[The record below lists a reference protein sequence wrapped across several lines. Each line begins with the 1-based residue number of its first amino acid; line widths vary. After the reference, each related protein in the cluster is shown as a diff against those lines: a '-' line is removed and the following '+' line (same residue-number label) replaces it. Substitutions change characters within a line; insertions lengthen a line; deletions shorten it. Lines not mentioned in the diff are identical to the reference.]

1 MYCTG
6 CGKEIPDDS
15 RFCPNCGKS
24 SVQEKSNAS
33 GGTSELIQKA
43 KDGDQSAISILYE
56 QTYNQVYYTVKS
68 MIKDEDAVF
77 DILQDSYIK
86 AFSHLDSFEGGDRFT
101 AWVRQIAANTARD
114 WMKKK
119 RPMLFSELEQS
130 SDMDLPAEEWFEDE
144 NTDHLPEYV
153 IDQNE
158 TSRLIREILDELPE
172 DQRAA
177 IGMYYYE
184 EMSVKEIAA
193 SMNATENAVKSRLLY
208 GRQKIEK
215 KVRELEKK
223 GTKLY
228 GLAPIPFLLWLL
240 RGQKAYAAEVPNA
253 GIRQNILRSVSSS
266 SSATPKGT
274 VHTAKHTPAHVA
286 KHSAAHT
293 AKTAGTAKA
302 ATAAGAGFSGVKV
315 AVAAIAAI
323 AVIGGG
329 VFGITRLSR
338 HTEQPEQPIT
348 PVVAEDTPVIQET
361 TMPAVPEV
369 TAAETVVEA
378 TSEPEAEAPED
389 PIDEALDQYRI
400 ILANAATYDFGEYAY
415 PNGEYLYALG
425 YMHTGDPVPTL
436 LLCQLGDDYIDHV
449 RIFYYDVDSQTI
461 LAPEEVI
468 TTGVAQTGGFRG
480 GLSMMGDGNGLQI
493 FEVGGMRGDIYIS
506 RAIRSDNSM
515 IITQEWTGFLDDN
528 DPYRDNAREITW
540 YNLSDEAGFR
550 KPDKNTETAD
560 IATDST
566 PTEQDA
572 TALWISAEE
581 AAGRTILTGTVD
593 TITYDEAVE
602 LQGYPD
608 YNAAD
613 KGQTWVIIRLDS
625 PQVLKGTQ
633 DVSTWEKE
641 HSIILI
647 WTRLSSG
654 IEYGENILSD
664 YTGEHIICSAGSF
677 SKASDTSVPY
687 GVPWAHDIHVL
698 NE

>member
-1 MYCTG
+1 MICTK
-6 CGKEIPDDS
+6 CGKEIPSDS
-15 RFCPNCGKS
+15 KYCPSCGTLAAGQPSKA
-24 SVQEKSNAS
+24 QN
-33 GGTSELIQKA
+33 TMTELITRAKA
-43 KDGDQSAISILYE
+43 GDQTAISILYE

-86 AFSHLDSFEGGDRFT
+86 AFSHLDSFEGGDKFT

-119 RPMLFSELEQS
+119 SPMLFSELEQS

-144 NTDHLPEYV
+144 NCDHLPEYV

-172 DQRAA
+172 DQRAV

-208 GRQKIEK
+208 GRRKIEK
-215 KVRELEKK
+215 KVRELEKN

-240 RGQKAYAAEVPNA
+240 RGQKAYAAELPDA
-253 GIRQNILRSVSSS
+253 GIRQNILKSLSSS
-266 SSATPKGT
+266 SSATPKET
-274 VHTAKHTPAHVA
+274 VHAA
-286 KHSAAHT
+286 KHSAAH
-293 AKTAGTAKA
+293 AAKA
-302 ATAAGAGFSGVKV
+302 AGTTKTAAAAGAGFSGVKL

-338 HTEQPEQPIT
+338 HTEQPESPAN
-348 PVVAEDTPVIQET
+348 PVVAEEAPEIQET
-361 TMPAVPEV
+361 EMPAVPEV
-369 TAAETVVEA
+369 SATETEVEA
-378 TSEPEAEAPED
+378 TNEPDVEAPQD
-389 PIDEALDQYRI
+389 SMDEALDQYRI
-400 ILANAATYDFGEYAY
+400 ILANAANYDFGEYAY
-415 PNGEYLYALG
+415 PNGDYLYALE

-449 RIFYYDVDSQTI
+449 RVFYYDINSKTI

-493 FEVGGMRGDIYIS
+493 SEVGGMRGDIYIS
-506 RAIRSDNSM
+506 RAIRSENNLE
-515 IITQEWTGFLDDN
+515 ITQEWSGFLDDN
-528 DPYRDNAREITW
+528 NPYGDNAREITW
-540 YNLSDEAGFR
+540 YELSDETGFR
-550 KPDKNTETAD
+550 KTDKDVEISD
-560 IATDST
+560 IATDSA
-566 PTEQDA
+566 PAEQDEA
-572 TALWISAEE
+572 ALWIEAEE

-613 KGQTWVIIRLDS
+613 KGQTWVLIRLDN
-625 PQVLKGTQ
+625 PQLLKGTQ

-641 HSIILI
+641 HSVVMV
-647 WTRLSSG
+647 WTRQSSG
-654 IEYGENILSD
+654 LEYGESILSGF
-664 YTGEHIICSAGSF
+664 TGEHIICSVGSF
-677 SKASDTSVPY
+677 SKASDTSMPL
-687 GVPWAHDIHVL
+687 GMPWAHDIHIWR
-698 NE
+698 NEKTRADNE

>member
-1 MYCTG
+1 MICTK
-6 CGKEIPDDS
+6 CGKEIPSDS
-15 RFCPNCGKS
+15 KYCPSCGTLAAGQQSKA
-24 SVQEKSNAS
+24 QN
-33 GGTSELIQKA
+33 TMTELITRAKA
-43 KDGDQSAISILYE
+43 GDQTAISILYE

-86 AFSHLDSFEGGDRFT
+86 AFSHLDCFEGGDKFT

-144 NTDHLPEYV
+144 NCDHLPEYV

-172 DQRAA
+172 DQRAV

-208 GRQKIEK
+208 GRRKIEK
-215 KVRELEKK
+215 KVRELEKN

-240 RGQKAYAAEVPNA
+240 RGQKAYAAELPDA
-253 GIRQNILRSVSSS
+253 GIRQNILKSLSSS
-266 SSATPKGT
+266 SSATPKET
-274 VHTAKHTPAHVA
+274 VHAA
-286 KHSAAHT
+286 KHSAAH
-293 AKTAGTAKA
+293 AAKA
-302 ATAAGAGFSGVKV
+302 AGTTKTAAAAGAGFSGVKL

-338 HTEQPEQPIT
+338 HTEQPESPAN
-348 PVVAEDTPVIQET
+348 PVVAEEAPEIQET
-361 TMPAVPEV
+361 EMPAVPEV
-369 TAAETVVEA
+369 SATETEVEA
-378 TSEPEAEAPED
+378 TNEPDVEAPQD
-389 PIDEALDQYRI
+389 SMDEALDQYRI
-400 ILANAATYDFGEYAY
+400 ILANAANYDFGEYAY
-415 PNGEYLYALG
+415 PNGDYLYALE

-449 RIFYYDVDSQTI
+449 RVFYYDINSKTI

-493 FEVGGMRGDIYIS
+493 SEVGGMRGDIYIS
-506 RAIRSDNSM
+506 RAIRSENNLE
-515 IITQEWTGFLDDN
+515 ITQEWSGFLDDN
-528 DPYRDNAREITW
+528 NPYGDNAREITW
-540 YNLSDEAGFR
+540 YELSDETGFR
-550 KPDKNTETAD
+550 KTDKDVEISD
-560 IATDST
+560 IATDSA
-566 PTEQDA
+566 PAEQDEA
-572 TALWISAEE
+572 ALWIEAEE

-613 KGQTWVIIRLDS
+613 KGQTWVLIRLDN
-625 PQVLKGTQ
+625 PQLLKGTQ

-641 HSIILI
+641 HSVVMV
-647 WTRLSSG
+647 WTRQSSG
-654 IEYGENILSD
+654 LEYGESILSGF
-664 YTGEHIICSAGSF
+664 TGEHIICSVGSF
-677 SKASDTSVPY
+677 SKASDTSMPL
-687 GVPWAHDIHVL
+687 GMPWAHDIHIWR
-698 NE
+698 NEKTRADNE

>member
-1 MYCTG
+1 MICTK
-6 CGKEIPDDS
+6 CGKEIPSDS
-15 RFCPNCGKS
+15 KYCPSCGTLAAGQQSKA
-24 SVQEKSNAS
+24 QN
-33 GGTSELIQKA
+33 TMTELITRAKA
-43 KDGDQSAISILYE
+43 GDQTAISILYE

-86 AFSHLDSFEGGDRFT
+86 AFSHLDSFEGGDKFT

-144 NTDHLPEYV
+144 NCDHLPEYV

-172 DQRAA
+172 DQRAV

-208 GRQKIEK
+208 GRRKIEK
-215 KVRELEKK
+215 KVRELEKN

-240 RGQKAYAAEVPNA
+240 RGQKAYAAELPDA
-253 GIRQNILRSVSSS
+253 GIRQNILKSLSSS
-266 SSATPKGT
+266 SSATPKET
-274 VHTAKHTPAHVA
+274 VHAA
-286 KHSAAHT
+286 KHSAAH
-293 AKTAGTAKA
+293 AAKA
-302 ATAAGAGFSGVKV
+302 AGTTKTAAAAGAGFSGVKL

-338 HTEQPEQPIT
+338 HTEQPESPAN
-348 PVVAEDTPVIQET
+348 PVVAEEAPEIQET
-361 TMPAVPEV
+361 EMPAVPEV
-369 TAAETVVEA
+369 SATETEVEA
-378 TSEPEAEAPED
+378 TNEPDVEAPQD
-389 PIDEALDQYRI
+389 SMDEALDQYRI
-400 ILANAATYDFGEYAY
+400 ILANAANYDFGEYAY
-415 PNGEYLYALG
+415 PNGDYLYALE

-449 RIFYYDVDSQTI
+449 RVFYYDINSKTI

-493 FEVGGMRGDIYIS
+493 SEVGGMRGDIYIS
-506 RAIRSDNSM
+506 RAIRSENNLE
-515 IITQEWTGFLDDN
+515 ITQEWSGFLDDN
-528 DPYRDNAREITW
+528 NPYGDNAREITW
-540 YNLSDEAGFR
+540 YELSDETGFR
-550 KPDKNTETAD
+550 KTDKDVEISD
-560 IATDST
+560 IATDSA
-566 PTEQDA
+566 PAEQDEA
-572 TALWISAEE
+572 ALWIEAEE

-613 KGQTWVIIRLDS
+613 KGQTWVLIRLDN
-625 PQVLKGTQ
+625 PQLLKGTQ

-641 HSIILI
+641 HSVVMV
-647 WTRLSSG
+647 WTRQSSG
-654 IEYGENILSD
+654 LEYGESILSGF
-664 YTGEHIICSAGSF
+664 TGEHIICSVGSF
-677 SKASDTSVPY
+677 SKASDTSMPL
-687 GVPWAHDIHVL
+687 GMPWAHDIHIWR
-698 NE
+698 NEKTRADNE

>member
-1 MYCTG
+1 MICTK
-6 CGKEIPDDS
+6 CGKEIPSDS
-15 RFCPNCGKS
+15 KYCPSCGTLAAGQQFKA
-24 SVQEKSNAS
+24 QN
-33 GGTSELIQKA
+33 TMTELIMRAKA
-43 KDGDQSAISILYE
+43 GDQTAISILYE

-86 AFSHLDSFEGGDRFT
+86 AFSHLDSFEGGDKFT

-144 NTDHLPEYV
+144 NCDHLPEYV

-172 DQRAA
+172 DQRAV

-208 GRQKIEK
+208 GRRKIEK
-215 KVRELEKK
+215 KVRELEKN

-240 RGQKAYAAEVPNA
+240 RGQKAYAAELPDA
-253 GIRQNILRSVSSS
+253 GIRQNILKSLSSS
-266 SSATPKGT
+266 SSATPKET
-274 VHTAKHTPAHVA
+274 VHAA
-286 KHSAAHT
+286 KHSAAH
-293 AKTAGTAKA
+293 AAKA
-302 ATAAGAGFSGVKV
+302 AGTTKTAAAAGAGFSGVKL

-338 HTEQPEQPIT
+338 HTEQPESPAN
-348 PVVAEDTPVIQET
+348 PVVAEEAPEIQET
-361 TMPAVPEV
+361 EMPAVPEV
-369 TAAETVVEA
+369 SATETEVEA
-378 TSEPEAEAPED
+378 TNEPDVEAPQD
-389 PIDEALDQYRI
+389 SMDEALDQYRI
-400 ILANAATYDFGEYAY
+400 ILANAANYDFGEYAY
-415 PNGEYLYALG
+415 PNGKYLYALE
-425 YMHTGDPVPTL
+425 YMHTGNPVPTL

-449 RIFYYDVDSQTI
+449 RVFYYDINSKTI
-461 LAPEEVI
+461 LAPEEII

-493 FEVGGMRGDIYIS
+493 SEVGGMRGDIYIS
-506 RAIRSDNSM
+506 RAIRSENNLE
-515 IITQEWTGFLDDN
+515 ITQEWSGFLDDN
-528 DPYRDNAREITW
+528 NPYGDNAREITW
-540 YNLSDEAGFR
+540 YELSDETGFR
-550 KPDKNTETAD
+550 KTDKDVEISD
-560 IATDST
+560 IATDSA
-566 PTEQDA
+566 PAEQDEA
-572 TALWISAEE
+572 ALWIEAEE

-613 KGQTWVIIRLDS
+613 KGQTWVLIRLDN
-625 PQVLKGTQ
+625 PQLLKGTQ

-641 HSIILI
+641 HSVVMV
-647 WTRLSSG
+647 WTRQSSG
-654 IEYGENILSD
+654 LEYGESILSGF
-664 YTGEHIICSAGSF
+664 TGEHIICSVGSF
-677 SKASDTSVPY
+677 SKASDTSMPL
-687 GVPWAHDIHVL
+687 GMPWAHDIHIWR
-698 NE
+698 NEKTRADNE

>member
-1 MYCTG
+1 MICTK
-6 CGKEIPDDS
+6 CGKEIPSDS
-15 RFCPNCGKS
+15 KYCPSCGTLAAGQQSKA
-24 SVQEKSNAS
+24 QN
-33 GGTSELIQKA
+33 TMTELITRAKA
-43 KDGDQSAISILYE
+43 GDQTAISILYE

-86 AFSHLDSFEGGDRFT
+86 AFSHLDSFEGGDKFT

-144 NTDHLPEYV
+144 NCDHLPEYV

-172 DQRAA
+172 DQRAV

-208 GRQKIEK
+208 GRRKIEK
-215 KVRELEKK
+215 KVRELEKN

-240 RGQKAYAAEVPNA
+240 RGQKAYAAELPDA
-253 GIRQNILRSVSSS
+253 GIRQNILKSLSSS
-266 SSATPKGT
+266 SSATPKET
-274 VHTAKHTPAHVA
+274 VHAA
-286 KHSAAHT
+286 KHSAAH
-293 AKTAGTAKA
+293 AAKA
-302 ATAAGAGFSGVKV
+302 AGTTKTAAAGAGFSGVKL

-338 HTEQPEQPIT
+338 HTEQPESPAN
-348 PVVAEDTPVIQET
+348 PVVAEEAPEIQET
-361 TMPAVPEV
+361 EMPAVPEV
-369 TAAETVVEA
+369 SATETEVEA
-378 TSEPEAEAPED
+378 TNEPDVEAPQD
-389 PIDEALDQYRI
+389 SMDEALDQYRI
-400 ILANAATYDFGEYAY
+400 ILANAANYDFGEYAY
-415 PNGEYLYALG
+415 PNGDYLYALE

-449 RIFYYDVDSQTI
+449 RVFYYDVDSKTI

-493 FEVGGMRGDIYIS
+493 SEVGGMRGDIYIS
-506 RAIRSDNSM
+506 RAIRSENNLE
-515 IITQEWTGFLDDN
+515 ITQEWSGFLDDN
-528 DPYRDNAREITW
+528 NPYGDNAREITW
-540 YNLSDEAGFR
+540 YELSDETGFR
-550 KPDKNTETAD
+550 KTDKDVEISD
-560 IATDST
+560 IATDSA
-566 PTEQDA
+566 PAEQDEA
-572 TALWISAEE
+572 ALWIEAEE

-613 KGQTWVIIRLDS
+613 KGQTWVLIRLDN
-625 PQVLKGTQ
+625 PQLLKGTQ

-641 HSIILI
+641 HSVVMV
-647 WTRLSSG
+647 WTRQSSG
-654 IEYGENILSD
+654 LEYGESILSGF
-664 YTGEHIICSAGSF
+664 TGEHIICSVGSF
-677 SKASDTSVPY
+677 SKASDTSMPL
-687 GVPWAHDIHVL
+687 GMPWAHDIHIWR
-698 NE
+698 NEKTRADNE